1 VLDTPNEP
9 FFDSMAARLVRVFEV
24 PMAFIAFI
32 DGEREWFKSQV
43 GLPEEIAEARYAPRA
58 LSICAH
64 TVATNELLVV
74 EDIARDKRFANKPAA
89 EGTRHSL
96 LCRRA
101 AAGEQIP
108 DRLYLPARHQTTAF
122 LGRKPAPSSRHGRR
136 GY

>member
-1 VLDTPNEP
+1 
-9 FFDSMAARLVRVFEV
+9 MAARLVRVFEV

-43 GLPEEIAEARYAPRA
+43 GLPQEIAEARYAPRA

-64 TVATNELLVV
+64 TVASNELVVV
-74 EDIARDKRFANKPAA
+74 EDIARDKRFANNP
-89 EGTRHSL
+89 L
-96 LCRRA
+96 LKGRGIRFYARRA